1 MATNKSPRIVYM
13 GTPDFAVTVLDAV
26 LAAGYNVVGVVTVPD
41 RQTGRGLKVT
51 YSPVKEY
58 ALAHNLPLLQPEKLR
73 DPQFQADLQAWQAD
87 IFVVVA
93 FRMLPQS
100 VWAMPPMGTFNLHAS
115 LLPQY
120 RGAAPIN
127 WAIINGEKE
136 TGVTTF
142 LLNEH
147 IDEGSLLMQERTPIT
162 PEDTAETLHN
172 RLADMGSRLVVSTL
186 RGLAEGSL
194 QGRPQEVSDQLR
206 PAPKIFKADCAINWN
221 LPGKKIVD
229 FVRGLSPYPAATMQ
243 MIDDK
248 GNTQQFKVYEVA
260 FEEAPNTEVG
270 ALTSD
275 QKNYQKVSVSDGY
288 IHILSLQMSGKRRI
302 TIQEFLRGYN
312 TNDWKLAF

>member
-162 PEDTAETLHN
+162 PEDTAETLHD

-194 QGRPQEVSDQLR
+194 QGKPQEVSDQLR

-312 TNDWKLAF
+312 TNDWKLIF